1 MNEDYK
7 KLAEMIDGCMRRGTG
22 HVNVTVGEEDSITD
36 KNTGC
41 IEGGACSA
49 PTLHK
54 GIDD

>member
-36 KNTGC
+36 KNTSC